1 MGLKFSAIFFAVA
14 TLFCSCGEKENETPA
29 PEQEAPAT
37 MTVAPTSYEAP
48 VEGGEFTV
56 SVTAPAR
63 PTAVASQKWVTVTD
77 GTYSKYKIDY
87 PVKVASNE
95 TYEERAA
102 VVTIKSGSFSQEV
115 AISQPAKEKPVEPET
130 PTDPTEGDN
139 DAWKMARTLGLG
151 LNIGNQMDAFDGNT
165 EMAIEGYWTNGQKL
179 SQAVFT
185 SLRSKGFKSV
195 RIPIT
200 WLGHIGA
207 APDYKIDDRL
217 DRVAELVDWAE
228 NAGLNTIINIHHDG
242 SLDHKGGV
250 SYTTHWLN
258 IRGAASD
265 DAVNTQIKAEIKAVW
280 IQIAE
285 RFKDKGDFLIFE
297 SFNEIQDGHWGW
309 SEDYKSAAGKK
320 KQNDILNEWNQ
331 VFVNAVRATG
341 GNNATR
347 WLGVPGYAADPT
359 MTLNDGFKVPDDP
372 AKKVMVSF
380 HNYTPYAFCQTGET
394 NDWGHTR
401 RSNLSDS
408 NYSEDFQK
416 DICHKFYKAYVEKGV
431 PVYMG
436 EYGCTNRTDATARK
450 FQLYWLEY
458 VSKCAKT
465 FGMSGFIWENGAVGS
480 NGETYGIINHE
491 TGEYLDAVYSKQ
503 IVEACSNGFYKE
515 GNSYTLESVYNKAPK
530 Y

>member
-1 MGLKFSAIFFAVA
+1 MRLRFSAIFLAA
-14 TLFCSCGEKENETPA
+14 ALFCSCGEKENETPV
-29 PEQEAPAT
+29 PEQEAPTT
-37 MTVAPTSYEAP
+37 MTVTPTSYEAS
-48 VEGGEFTV
+48 VDGGEFTV

-139 DAWKMARTLGLG
+139 DAWKMAKTLGLG
-151 LNIGNQMDAFDGNT
+151 LNLGNQMDAFDGKT

-179 SQAVFT
+179 TQAVFT
-185 SLRSKGFKSV
+185 GLKSKGFKSV

-200 WLGHIGA
+200 WLGHIGE

-228 NAGLNTIINIHHDG
+228 KAGLNTIINIHHDG
-242 SLDHKGGV
+242 SLDYNGGV

-258 IRGAASD
+258 IRGAESS

-280 IQIAE
+280 TQIAE

-309 SEDYKSAAGKK
+309 SDDYKSAAGKK

-331 VFVNAVRATG
+331 VFVDAVRATG

-347 WLGVPGYAADPT
+347 WLGVPGYAASPDF
-359 MTLNDGFKVPDDP
+359 TLTDGFKVPSDP
-372 AKKVMVSF
+372 ANRIMVSF
-380 HNYTPYAFCQTGET
+380 HNYTPYAFCQTGEA

-401 RSNLSDS
+401 RSNLTDS
-408 NYSEDFQK
+408 NYSEDYQK
-416 DICHKFYKAYVEKGV
+416 EIFYKFYKAYVEKGI

-465 FGMSGFIWENGAVGS
+465 YGMSGFIWENGAVGS

-491 TGEYLDAVYSKQ
+491 TGEYLDASYSKQ
-503 IVEACSNGFYKE
+503 IVETCSNGFYKE
-515 GNSYTLESVYNKAPK
+515 GNSYTLESVYNNAPK

>member
-1 MGLKFSAIFFAVA
+1 MLLAAA
-14 TLFCSCGEKENETPA
+14 LLCSCGEKENETPV
-29 PEQEAPAT
+29 PEQEAPST
-37 MTVAPTSYEAP
+37 MTVAPTSYDAP
-48 VEGGEFTV
+48 VEGGNFTID
-56 SVTAPAR
+56 VTAPLR
-63 PTAVASQKWVTVTD
+63 PTAVADQKWVTVTD
-77 GTYSKYKIDY
+77 GTYSKYRISY

-95 TYEERAA
+95 TYEARAA
-102 VVTIKSGSFSQEV
+102 VVAIKSGSFSQEV
-115 AISQPAKEKPVEPET
+115 TISQPAKEKPEEPET
-130 PTDPTEGDN
+130 PTEPSPGDN
-139 DAWKMARTLGLG
+139 YAWKMARTLGLG
-151 LNIGNQMDAFDGNT
+151 LNIGNQMEASDGKT
-165 EMAIEGYWTNGQKL
+165 AMEGYWTNGQKL
-179 SQAVFT
+179 TQAVFT
-185 SLRSKGFKSV
+185 GLKNKGFKSV
-195 RIPIT
+195 RIPVT
-200 WLGHIGA
+200 WIGHIGS

-228 NAGLNTIINIHHDG
+228 KAGLNTIINIHHDG
-242 SLDHKGGV
+242 AIDYTNG
-250 SYTTHWLN
+250 SYITHWLD
-258 IRGAASD
+258 IRGAVLSN
-265 DAVNTQIKAEIKAVW
+265 AVNTQIKAEIKAVW
-280 IQIAE
+280 TQIAE

-331 VFVNAVRATG
+331 VFVDAVRATG

-359 MTLNDGFKVPDDP
+359 MTLNDGFKVPEDS

-380 HNYTPYAFCQTGET
+380 HNYTPYTFCQTGEAD
-394 NDWGHTR
+394 DWGHTR

-416 DICHKFYKAYVEKGV
+416 DICYKFYKAYVEKGV

-436 EYGCTNRTDATARK
+436 EYGCTNRTVGTARK

-465 FGMSGFIWENGAVGS
+465 FGMSGFIWENGAVGA
-480 NGETYGIINHE
+480 NGETYGLINHE
-491 TGEYLDAVYSKQ
+491 SGEYLDPVYSKQ
-503 IVEACSNGFYKE
+503 IVDVCSNGFYKE
-515 GNSYTLESVYNKAPK
+515 GNTYTLDYVYNQAPK

>member
-1 MGLKFSAIFFAVA
+1 MLLAAA
-14 TLFCSCGEKENETPA
+14 LLCSCGGKENETPV
-29 PEQEAPAT
+29 PEPEAPST
-37 MTVAPTSYEAP
+37 MTVAPTSYDAP
-48 VEGGEFTV
+48 VEGGNFTID
-56 SVTAPAR
+56 VTAPLR
-63 PTAVASQKWVTVTD
+63 PTAVADQKWVTVTD
-77 GTYSKYKIDY
+77 GTYSKYRISY

-95 TYEERAA
+95 TYEARAA

-115 AISQPAKEKPVEPET
+115 TISQPAKEKPDEPET
-130 PTDPTEGDN
+130 PTEPSPGDN

-151 LNIGNQMDAFDGNT
+151 LNIGNQMDASDGKT
-165 EMAIEGYWTNGQKL
+165 AMEGYWTNGQKL
-179 SQAVFT
+179 TQAVFT
-185 SLRSKGFKSV
+185 GLKNKGFKSV
-195 RIPIT
+195 RIPVT
-200 WLGHIGA
+200 WIGHIGS

-228 NAGLNTIINIHHDG
+228 KAGLNTIINIHHDG
-242 SLDHKGGV
+242 AIDYTNG
-250 SYTTHWLN
+250 SYITHWLD
-258 IRGAASD
+258 IRGAVLSN
-265 DAVNTQIKAEIKAVW
+265 AVNTQIKAEIKAVW
-280 IQIAE
+280 TQIAE

-380 HNYTPYAFCQTGET
+380 HNYTPYTFCQTGEA

>member
-1 MGLKFSAIFFAVA
+1 MLLAAA
-14 TLFCSCGEKENETPA
+14 LLCSCGGKENETPV
-29 PEQEAPAT
+29 PEPEAPST
-37 MTVAPTSYEAP
+37 MTVAPTSYDAP
-48 VEGGEFTV
+48 VEGGNFTID
-56 SVTAPAR
+56 VTAPLR
-63 PTAVASQKWVTVTD
+63 PTAVADQKWVTVTD
-77 GTYSKYKIDY
+77 GTYSKYRISY

-95 TYEERAA
+95 TYEARAA
-102 VVTIKSGSFSQEV
+102 VVAIKSGSFSQEV
-115 AISQPAKEKPVEPET
+115 TISQPAKEKPDEPET
-130 PTDPTEGDN
+130 PTEPSPGDN

-151 LNIGNQMDAFDGNT
+151 LNIGNQMDASDGKT
-165 EMAIEGYWTNGQKL
+165 AMEGYWTNGQKL
-179 SQAVFT
+179 TQAVFT
-185 SLRSKGFKSV
+185 GLKNKGFKSV
-195 RIPIT
+195 RIPVT
-200 WLGHIGA
+200 WIGHIGS

-228 NAGLNTIINIHHDG
+228 KAGLNTIINIHHDG
-242 SLDHKGGV
+242 AIDYTNG
-250 SYTTHWLN
+250 SYITHWLD
-258 IRGAASD
+258 IRGAVLSN
-265 DAVNTQIKAEIKAVW
+265 AVNTQIKAEIKAVW
-280 IQIAE
+280 TQIAE

-331 VFVNAVRATG
+331 VFVDAVRAAG

-359 MTLNDGFKVPDDP
+359 MTLNDGFKVPDGP

-380 HNYTPYAFCQTGET
+380 HNYTPYTFCQTGEAD
-394 NDWGHTR
+394 DWGHTR

-416 DICHKFYKAYVEKGV
+416 DICYKFYKAYVEKGV

-436 EYGCTNRTDATARK
+436 EYGCTNRTVGTARK

-465 FGMSGFIWENGAVGS
+465 FGMSGFIWENGAVGA
-480 NGETYGIINHE
+480 NGETYGLINHE
-491 TGEYLDAVYSKQ
+491 SGEYLDPVYSKQ
-503 IVEACSNGFYKE
+503 IVDVCSNGFYKE
-515 GNSYTLESVYNKAPK
+515 GNTYTLDYVYNQAPK

>member
-77 GTYSKYKIDY
+77 GTYSKYRISY

-95 TYEERAA
+95 TYEARAA

-115 AISQPAKEKPVEPET
+115 TISQPAKEKPDEPET
-130 PTDPTEGDN
+130 PTEPSPGDN

-151 LNIGNQMDAFDGNT
+151 LNIGNQMDASDGKT
-165 EMAIEGYWTNGQKL
+165 AMEGYWTNGQKL
-179 SQAVFT
+179 TQAVFT
-185 SLRSKGFKSV
+185 GLKNKGFKSV
-195 RIPIT
+195 RIPVT
-200 WLGHIGA
+200 WIGHIGS

-228 NAGLNTIINIHHDG
+228 KAGLNTIINIHHDG
-242 SLDHKGGV
+242 AIDYTNG
-250 SYTTHWLN
+250 SYITHWLD
-258 IRGAASD
+258 IRGAVLSN
-265 DAVNTQIKAEIKAVW
+265 AVNTQIKAEIKAVW
-280 IQIAE
+280 TQIAE

-380 HNYTPYAFCQTGET
+380 HNYTPYTFCQTGEA

>member
-1 MGLKFSAIFFAVA
+1 MLLAAA
-14 TLFCSCGEKENETPA
+14 LLCSCGEKENETPV
-29 PEQEAPAT
+29 PEQEAPST
-37 MTVAPTSYEAP
+37 MTVAPTSYDAP
-48 VEGGEFTV
+48 VEGGNFTID
-56 SVTAPAR
+56 VTAPLR
-63 PTAVASQKWVTVTD
+63 PTAVADQKWVTVTD

-87 PVKVASNE
+87 PVKVAANE
-95 TYEERAA
+95 TYEARAA
-102 VVTIKSGSFSQEV
+102 VVTIKSGSFSQDV
-115 AISQPAKEKPVEPET
+115 TISQPAKAKPEEPET
-130 PTDPTEGDN
+130 PTEPEVGDN
-139 DAWKMARTLGLG
+139 DAWKMAKTLGLG

-185 SLRSKGFKSV
+185 SLKSKGFKSV
-195 RIPIT
+195 RIPVT

-228 NAGLNTIINIHHDG
+228 KAGLNTIINIHHDG
-242 SLDHKGGV
+242 SLDHNGGT

-258 IRGAASD
+258 IRGAESS

-280 IQIAE
+280 TQIAE

-309 SEDYKSAAGKK
+309 SDDYKSAAGKK

-331 VFVNAVRATG
+331 VFVDAVRATG

-347 WLGVPGYAADPT
+347 WLGVPGYAASPDF
-359 MTLNDGFKVPDDP
+359 TLTDGFKVPSDP
-372 AKKVMVSF
+372 ANRIMVSF
-380 HNYTPYAFCQTGET
+380 HNYTPYAFCQTGEA

-401 RSNLSDS
+401 RSNLTDS
-408 NYSEDFQK
+408 NYSEDYQK
-416 DICHKFYKAYVEKGV
+416 EIFYKFYKAYVEKGI

-465 FGMSGFIWENGAVGS
+465 YGMSGFIWENGAVGS

-491 TGEYLDAVYSKQ
+491 TGEYLDASYSKQ
-503 IVEACSNGFYKE
+503 IVETCSNGFYKE
-515 GNSYTLESVYNKAPK
+515 GNSYTLESVYNNAPK

>member
-1 MGLKFSAIFFAVA
+1 MLLAAA
-14 TLFCSCGEKENETPA
+14 LLCSCGGKENETPV
-29 PEQEAPAT
+29 PEPEAPST
-37 MTVAPTSYEAP
+37 MTVAPTSYDAP
-48 VEGGEFTV
+48 VEGGNFTID
-56 SVTAPAR
+56 VTAPLR
-63 PTAVASQKWVTVTD
+63 PTAVADQKWVTVID
-77 GTYSKYKIDY
+77 GTYSKYRISY

-95 TYEERAA
+95 TYEARAA
-102 VVTIKSGSFSQEV
+102 VVAIKSGSFSQEV
-115 AISQPAKEKPVEPET
+115 TISQPAKEKPEEPET
-130 PTDPTEGDN
+130 PTEPSPGDN

-151 LNIGNQMDAFDGNT
+151 LNIGNQMDASDGKT
-165 EMAIEGYWTNGQKL
+165 AMEGYWTNGQKL
-179 SQAVFT
+179 TQAVFT
-185 SLRSKGFKSV
+185 GLKNKGFKSV
-195 RIPIT
+195 RIPVT
-200 WLGHIGA
+200 WIGHIGS

-228 NAGLNTIINIHHDG
+228 KAGLNTIINIHHDG
-242 SLDHKGGV
+242 AIDYTNG
-250 SYTTHWLN
+250 SYITHWLD
-258 IRGAASD
+258 IRGAVLSN
-265 DAVNTQIKAEIKAVW
+265 AVNTQIKAEIKAVW
-280 IQIAE
+280 TQIAE

-331 VFVNAVRATG
+331 IFVDAVRATG

-380 HNYTPYAFCQTGET
+380 HNYTPYTFCQTGEAD
-394 NDWGHTR
+394 DWGHTR

-416 DICHKFYKAYVEKGV
+416 DICYKFYKAYVEMGV

-436 EYGCTNRTDATARK
+436 EYGCTNRTVGTARK

-465 FGMSGFIWENGAVGS
+465 FGMSGFIWENGAVGA
-480 NGETYGIINHE
+480 NGETYGLINHE
-491 TGEYLDAVYSKQ
+491 SGEYLDPVYSKQ
-503 IVEACSNGFYKE
+503 IVDVCSNGFYKE
-515 GNSYTLESVYNKAPK
+515 GNTYTLDYVYNQAPK

>member
-1 MGLKFSAIFFAVA
+1 MIMRLRFSAIFLAA
-14 TLFCSCGEKENETPA
+14 ALLCSCGGKENETPV
-29 PEQEAPAT
+29 PEPEIPTT
-37 MTVAPTSYEAP
+37 MTVTPTSYEAP

-56 SVTAPAR
+56 SVTAPVR
-63 PTAVASQKWVTVTD
+63 PTAVANQKWVTVTD

-87 PVKVASNE
+87 PVKVAANE
-95 TYEERAA
+95 TYEARAA

-115 AISQPAKEKPVEPET
+115 TIAQPAKEKPEEP
-130 PTDPTEGDN
+130 DPPVDPIEGDN
-139 DAWKMARTLGLG
+139 DAWKMAKTLGLG
-151 LNIGNQMDAFDGNT
+151 LNIGNQMDASDGT
-165 EMAIEGYWTNGQKL
+165 TAMEGYWTNGQKL
-179 SQAVFT
+179 TQAVFT
-185 SLRSKGFKSV
+185 GLKNKGFKSV

-200 WLGHIGA
+200 WFGHIGA
-207 APDYKIDDRL
+207 APDYKLDDRL

-228 NAGLNTIINIHHDG
+228 KAGLNTIINIHHDG
-242 SLDHKGGV
+242 AIDYNKG
-250 SYTTHWLN
+250 SYITHWLN
-258 IRGAASD
+258 IRGAVSS

-280 IQIAE
+280 TQIAE

-309 SEDYKSAAGKK
+309 SDDYKSAAGKK

-331 VFVNAVRATG
+331 VFVDAVRATG

-347 WLGVPGYAADPT
+347 WLGVPGYAADPSA
-359 MTLNDGFKVPDDP
+359 TLNDGFKVPDDP
-372 AKKVMVSF
+372 AKKIMVSF
-380 HNYTPYAFCQTGET
+380 HNYTPSDFCQTGKT
-394 NDWGHTR
+394 VDWGHTR
-401 RSNLSDS
+401 RSNLSDPY
-408 NYSEDFQK
+408 YSEDFHK
-416 DICHKFYKAYVEKGV
+416 EICYKFYKAYVEKGI

-465 FGMSGFIWENGAVGS
+465 YGISGFIWENGAVGS

-491 TGEYLDAVYSKQ
+491 TGEYLDAAYSKQ

>member
-1 MGLKFSAIFFAVA
+1 MLLAAA
-14 TLFCSCGEKENETPA
+14 LLCSCGGKENEIPV
-29 PEQEAPAT
+29 PEPEAPST
-37 MTVAPTSYEAP
+37 MTVAPTSYDAP
-48 VEGGEFTV
+48 VEGGNFTID
-56 SVTAPAR
+56 VTAPLR
-63 PTAVASQKWVTVTD
+63 PTAVADQKWVTVTD
-77 GTYSKYKIDY
+77 GTYSKYRISY

-95 TYEERAA
+95 TYEARAA
-102 VVTIKSGSFSQEV
+102 VVAIKSGSFSQEV
-115 AISQPAKEKPVEPET
+115 TISQPAKEKPDEPET
-130 PTDPTEGDN
+130 PTEPSPGDN

-151 LNIGNQMDAFDGNT
+151 LNIGNQMDASDGKT
-165 EMAIEGYWTNGQKL
+165 AMEGYWTNGQKL
-179 SQAVFT
+179 TQAVFT
-185 SLRSKGFKSV
+185 GLKNKGFKSV
-195 RIPIT
+195 RIPVT
-200 WLGHIGA
+200 WIGHIGS

-228 NAGLNTIINIHHDG
+228 KAGLNTIINIHHDG
-242 SLDHKGGV
+242 AIDYTNG
-250 SYTTHWLN
+250 SYITHWLD
-258 IRGAASD
+258 IRGAVLSN
-265 DAVNTQIKAEIKAVW
+265 AVNTQIKAEIKAVW
-280 IQIAE
+280 TQIAE

-331 VFVNAVRATG
+331 VFVDAVRAAG

-380 HNYTPYAFCQTGET
+380 HNYTPYTFCQTGEAD
-394 NDWGHTR
+394 DWGHTR

-416 DICHKFYKAYVEKGV
+416 DICYKFYKAYVEKGV

-436 EYGCTNRTDATARK
+436 EYGCTNRTVGTARK
-450 FQLYWLEY
+450 FQFYWLEY

-465 FGMSGFIWENGAVGS
+465 FGMSGFIWENGAVGV
-480 NGETYGIINHE
+480 NGETYGLINHE
-491 TGEYLDAVYSKQ
+491 TGEYLDPVYSKQ
-503 IVEACSNGFYKE
+503 IVDVCSNGFYKE
-515 GNSYTLESVYNKAPK
+515 GNTYTLDYVYNQAPK

>member
-1 MGLKFSAIFFAVA
+1 MRFSAMLLAA
-14 TLFCSCGEKENETPA
+14 ALLCSCGEKENETPV
-29 PEQEAPAT
+29 PEQEAPST
-37 MTVAPTSYEAP
+37 MTVAPTSYDAP
-48 VEGGEFTV
+48 VEGGNFTID
-56 SVTAPAR
+56 VTAPLR
-63 PTAVASQKWVTVTD
+63 PTAVADQKWVTVTD

-87 PVKVASNE
+87 PVKVAANE
-95 TYEERAA
+95 TYEARAA
-102 VVTIKSGSFSQEV
+102 VVTIKSGSFSQDV
-115 AISQPAKEKPVEPET
+115 TISQPAKAKPEEPET
-130 PTDPTEGDN
+130 PTEPEVGDN
-139 DAWKMARTLGLG
+139 DAWKMAKTLGLG

-185 SLRSKGFKSV
+185 SLKSKGFKSV
-195 RIPIT
+195 RIPVT

-228 NAGLNTIINIHHDG
+228 KAGLNTIINIHHDG
-242 SLDHKGGV
+242 SLDHNGGT

-258 IRGAASD
+258 IRGAESS

-280 IQIAE
+280 TQIAE

-331 VFVNAVRATG
+331 VFVDAVRATG

-347 WLGVPGYAADPT
+347 WLGVPGYAASPDF
-359 MTLNDGFKVPDDP
+359 TLTDGFNMPSDP
-372 AKKVMVSF
+372 ANRIMVSF
-380 HNYTPYAFCQTGET
+380 HNYTPYAFCQTGEA

-401 RSNLSDS
+401 RSNLTDS
-408 NYSEDFQK
+408 NYSEDYQK
-416 DICHKFYKAYVEKGV
+416 EIFYKFYKAYVEKGI

-436 EYGCTNRTDATARK
+436 EYGCTNRTDAIARK

-465 FGMSGFIWENGAVGS
+465 YGMSGFIWENGAVGS

-491 TGEYLDAVYSKQ
+491 TGEYLDPVYSKQ
-503 IVEACSNGFYKE
+503 IVDVCSNGFYKE
-515 GNSYTLESVYNKAPK
+515 GNTYTLDYVYNQAPK

>member
-1 MGLKFSAIFFAVA
+1 MLLAAA
-14 TLFCSCGEKENETPA
+14 LLCSCGGKENETPV
-29 PEQEAPAT
+29 PEPEAPST
-37 MTVAPTSYEAP
+37 MTVAPTSYDAP
-48 VEGGEFTV
+48 VEGGNFTID
-56 SVTAPAR
+56 VTAPLR
-63 PTAVASQKWVTVTD
+63 PTAVADQKWVTVTD
-77 GTYSKYKIDY
+77 GTYSKYRISY

-95 TYEERAA
+95 TYEARAA
-102 VVTIKSGSFSQEV
+102 VVAIKSGSFSQEV
-115 AISQPAKEKPVEPET
+115 TISQPAKEKPDEPET
-130 PTDPTEGDN
+130 PTEPSPGDN

-280 IQIAE
+280 TQIAE

-380 HNYTPYAFCQTGET
+380 HNYTPYTFCQTGEA